1 MPPSFKIPS
10 SLKHRHIPLTELCGQ
25 NECKRIT
32 VGVAIDSQP
41 PPGLPKKV
49 HLLQRAAEED
59 ILPNMY
65 ELPGGNWEETD
76 DTILDTVAREAKEET
91 GLVMSAVLCEFEE
104 FEYTTKR
111 GPARQL
117 NFLVEVQQ
125 SQSEPTPALSPSEH
139 QNYLWAGAA
148 DSLEELPMSGG
159 MRTVVRNAFR
169 AIGE

>member
-1 MPPSFKIPS
+1 MSPSFQVPS
-10 SLKHRHIPLTELCGQ
+10 SLKHRHIPLPELCGQ
-25 NECKRIT
+25 NEGKRIT
-32 VGVAIDSQP
+32 VGVAIVSQP

-49 HLLQRAAEED
+49 LLLQRAAEED
-59 ILPNMY
+59 VLPNMY

-76 DTILDTVAREAKEET
+76 GTILDTVAREAKEET
-91 GLVMSAVLCEFEE
+91 GLVMSAVLSEFEE

-125 SQSEPTPALSPSEH
+125 SQSEHTPALSPSEH

>member
-1 MPPSFKIPS
+1 MSPSFQVPS
-10 SLKHRHIPLTELCGQ
+10 SLKHRQIPLPELCAQ
-25 NECKRIT
+25 NEGKRIT
-32 VGVAIDSQP
+32 VGVAIISQP
-41 PPGLPKKV
+41 PLGLSQKV
-49 HLLQRAAEED
+49 LLLQRAAEED
-59 ILPNMY
+59 VLPNMY

-76 DTILDTVAREAKEET
+76 DTILDTVAREVKEET
-91 GLVMSAVLCEFEE
+91 GLVTSAVLSEFEE

-117 NFLVEVQQ
+117 NFLVEVQR

-139 QNYLWAGAA
+139 QNYIWAGAT
-148 DSLEELPMSGG
+148 DSLEDLPMSAG